1 MKKFDEKTVDVL
13 ELVDFIVTLAVAIE
27 KATADGTQWY
37 DVVAL
42 LPPMTK
48 LPAAVEGIENVP
60 DQLKNMTDEQ
70 RLEISIKLKELG
82 FEDVSAAEIGQQ
94 ALRSAVEFARLFYL
108 IRDERE
114 SGRL

>member
-1 MKKFDEKTVDVL
+1 MKKYDEKTGDVL
-13 ELVDFIVTLAVAIE
+13 ELVDFVVALAVAVE

-37 DVVAL
+37 DVLAL

-48 LPAAVEGIENVP
+48 FPSAIEGIENVP
-60 DQLKNMTDEQ
+60 EQLKNLNDEQ

-82 FEDVSAAEIGQQ
+82 FADVSAAEIGQQ

-108 IRDERE
+108 IRDERK